1 MSELRTILEDKPD
14 QDVAYAAP
22 EATVHEAV
30 GIMCKKRIGALL
42 VARGGMVVGILSE
55 RDIMQRLVLEQRDP
69 TKTCVAEIMTTD
81 VLSVGLDHEPEAV
94 MALMTERR
102 VRHIPV
108 MHEHA
113 VVGVVSIGDLVR
125 WMTRNQGLEIKVLR
139 DYVSGVYPG

>member
-1 MSELRTILEDKPD
+1 MSELRTILEEKPD
-14 QDVAYAAP
+14 PAVAYAAP

-30 GIMCKKRIGALL
+30 GVMCKKRIGALL
-42 VARGGMVVGILSE
+42 VERGGMLIGILSE
-55 RDIMQRLVLEQRDP
+55 RDIMQRLVLEQRDA
-69 TKTCVAEIMTTD
+69 TKTRVDEIMTTD
-81 VLSVGLDHEPEAV
+81 VLCVGLEQEPEAV

-108 MHEHA
+108 MHGHV

-125 WMTRNQGLEIKVLR
+125 WVTRSQDLEIKVLR